1 MIRTRHIPSLLAALS
16 LAALAAPVAAEPPR
30 FVSGAAARQ
39 QLTLTVYNDNLG
51 LVREVRDVTLATGQ
65 VSLELQDVAASI
77 RPETVHV
84 RSLEAASDLRVLEQ
98 NYRYDLLSP
107 QKLLEK
113 YVGRRVVV
121 QRWNEKEGRDERL
134 EAEVLAVNEQPIL
147 KIGDEITFQIP
158 GRLAF
163 PEIPTDLIAR
173 PTLVWL
179 LDARRE
185 RQRLEVSYLAGQMGW
200 QADYVLVLDAADRR
214 GDLTGW
220 VTLTNESGAA
230 YENARLKLVAGDVQQ
245 VRPPA
250 PMEMRALGMMDAAE
264 AAPAFREEG
273 LFEYHLYTLER
284 PVTLLDRETK
294 QITLL
299 EAPAVGVTKRLVLE
313 SQPHFFQGQWRAPKQ
328 EQKAAVFLDLENRE
342 ENGLGRPL
350 PRGVVR
356 IYKADAEGAQQFVG
370 EERIDH
376 TPRDEKL
383 ELKTGLAFDV
393 VGERRQ
399 TDFQVLGECRSET
412 GWAIGV
418 RNHKDEAVE
427 VQVVEHAGGD
437 WELVRQ
443 SQPAEKLDAQ
453 TFRFR
458 VPVPARGAA
467 QVDYRVRVKWC

>member
-1 MIRTRHIPSLLAALS
+1 MSRLLQSSLLCGALV
-16 LAALAAPVAAEPPR
+16 AAPALAEPPR
-30 FVSGAAARQ
+30 FVSGAGERREVS
-39 QLTLTVYNDNLG
+39 LTVYNENLG
-51 LVREVRDVTLATGQ
+51 LVREVRDVELAPGE

-84 RSLEAASDLRVLEQ
+84 RSLDAAGDLGVLEQ

-134 EAEVLAVNEQPIL
+134 EAEVLAVNDQPIL
-147 KIGDEITFQIP
+147 RIGDEITFQVP
-158 GRLAF
+158 GRISF
-163 PEIPTDLIAR
+163 PEIPSDLIAR

-179 LDARRE
+179 LDAKKA

-200 QADYVLVLDAADRR
+200 QSDYVLVLDPADQR

-245 VRPPA
+245 VQPVPSPRA
-250 PMEMRALGMMDAAE
+250 MRELAMMDAAQ
-264 AAPAFREEG
+264 APAFREEG

-284 PVTLLDRETK
+284 PVTLRDRETK

-299 EAPAVGVTKRLVLE
+299 EAPGVGVAKRLVLE
-313 SQPHFFQGQWRAPKQ
+313 SPPQIFRGFFQPPPEK
-328 EQKAAVFLDLENRE
+328 QKAAVFLDVVNSEA
-342 ENGLGRPL
+342 NGLGRPL

-356 IYKADAEGAQQFVG
+356 VYKADAEGAQQFVG

-383 ELKTGLAFDV
+383 ELKAGLAFDV
-393 VGERRQ
+393 VGERKQ
-399 TDFQVLGECRSET
+399 TDYQVLGECKSES
-412 GWAIGV
+412 GWSV
-418 RNHKDEAVE
+418 ELRNHKDEAVNVE
-427 VQVVEHAGGD
+427 VLEHAGGD

-443 SQPAEKLDAQ
+443 SQPSEKVDAE

-467 QVDYRVRVKWC
+467 KVDYRVRVRWC

>member
-1 MIRTRHIPSLLAALS
+1 MFRSLHASCLLAALV
-16 LAALAAPVAAEPPR
+16 LAAPASAEPPR
-30 FVSGAAARQ
+30 FVSGAGERREVM
-39 QLTLTVYNDNLG
+39 LTVYNENLG
-51 LVREVRDVTLATGQ
+51 LVREVRDVTLAPGELA
-65 VSLELQDVAASI
+65 LELQDVAASI

-84 RSLEAASDLRVLEQ
+84 RSLDAADALRVLEQ

-121 QRWNEKEGRDERL
+121 LRWNEKEGRDERL
-134 EAEVLAVNEQPIL
+134 DAEVLAVNEQPIL
-147 KIGDEITFQIP
+147 RIGDEITFQVP
-158 GRLAF
+158 GRLSF
-163 PEIPTDLIAR
+163 PEIPSDLIAR

-179 LDARRE
+179 LESRAAR
-185 RQRLEVSYLAGQMGW
+185 QKLEVSYLAGRMGW

-245 VRPPA
+245 VQPVPSMVT
-250 PMEMRALGMMDAAE
+250 MERMAMADA
-264 AAPAFREEG
+264 AAPAFRQEG

-284 PVTLLDRETK
+284 PVTLRDRETK

-299 EAPAVGVTKRLVLE
+299 EAPGVDVHKRFVLE
-313 SQPHFFQGQWRAPKQ
+313 SQPHFFQGLWRAPQ
-328 EQKAAVFLDLENRE
+328 AEEKAEVYLDLENRE
-342 ENGLGRPL
+342 QNGLGRPL

-383 ELKTGLAFDV
+383 ELRTGRAFDV

-399 TDFQVLGECRSET
+399 TDFQVLGECRSESA
-412 GWAIGV
+412 WSIEV

-427 VQVVEHAGGD
+427 VEVVEHAGGD

-443 SQPAEKLDAQ
+443 SQPSEKLDAQ
-453 TFRFR
+453 SFRFR

-467 QVDYRVRVKWC
+467 TVQYRVRVRWC